1 MSFRLSDQR
10 CEEIKDIVVRIFEK
24 YGIKSIPISGFEM
37 ATKIG
42 IVVIPYSSKSLKKQK
57 YMLEISEDGFST
69 KYDGIWYIFYNDI
82 KGYGRTNNTIIHEC
96 GHIVLD
102 HTQES
107 DLAEA
112 EAKFF
117 AKYAIAPPA
126 LIHNLKLKNEIEV
139 YENFNISIQA
149 AAYAFSYYQK
159 WLAYGGKNYT
169 NYELRL
175 LQLFSSRCHKK
186 T

>member
-1 MSFRLSDQR
+1 MTFRLPDQR
-10 CEEIKDIVVRIFEK
+10 CEEIKDIVVQIFEK
-24 YGIKSIPISGFEM
+24 YDIKSIPISGFEI

-42 IVVIPYSSKSLKKQK
+42 VVVIPYSSKSLKKQK

-69 KYDGIWYIFYNDI
+69 KYNEAWYIFYND
-82 KGYGRTNNTIIHEC
+82 KKEYRRTNNTITHEC
-96 GHIVLD
+96 AHIILD

-107 DLAEA
+107 ELAEA

-117 AKYAIAPPA
+117 AKYAIAPPV
-126 LIHNLKLKNEIEV
+126 LIHKLKLKNEIEV
-139 YENFNISIQA
+139 YKYFDISIQA

-159 WLAYGGKNYT
+159 WLAYGSKYYT

-175 LQLFSSRCHKK
+175 LQLFSSAV
-186 T
+186 